1 MKNLTKDEIRAE
13 YDYRYLERLGIL
25 CGDRPPTRAQD
36 QMAKSEALAQ
46 TNEVVAAARKGELE
60 S

>member
-13 YDYRYLERLGIL
+13 YDYRYQERLGIL
-25 CGDRPPTRAQD
+25 CGDRPPIREQD

-46 TNEVVAAARKGELE
+46 TNAVVAAARKGELE